1 MFGPA
6 TTTRHVY
13 DVAARHVVEGAMH
26 GINGENMHFILS
38 SLLFNFQNGLIGW
51 PILCWNLHCD
61 VPFEQAQYLHME
73 SLAVVKLIQCM

>member
-26 GINGENMHFILS
+26 GVNGENMHINWS
-38 SLLFNFQNGLIGW
+38 SVLLIFQTRLIGVG
-51 PILCWNLHCD
+51 I
-61 VPFEQAQYLHME
+61 
-73 SLAVVKLIQCM
+73 S